1 MKDITEII
9 NTTLKNLDKNNLI
22 TTPLNFEKEFCTI
35 LRQTDLL
42 LEEYVEFDEIVDS
55 LCDEEKKSFDNK
67 EIYTFRDLAKLLNK
81 RISESQIKHFLK
93 DFSNF
98 MAPSINTDIKSEIN
112 KVCTDIA
119 AEPNRLIN
127 NETVRKLR
135 KLTEDRIKNDKLLFN
150 EKTTDV
156 KKLIL
161 FLGNHLKKTL
171 KQSSVTIEEIID
183 IKNDI
188 KNLELSNS
196 SRDDLNILQEKL
208 INVMERFEKSI
219 EENKEEIIIGQ
230 SENDYLYKQIEEL
243 QYSLNKAEKEK
254 STDYLTGV
262 FTRRAYDIELK
273 RIEENFKVFDTNYAI
288 IFYDLDHFKE
298 INDNYGHDCG
308 DSILSTFAS
317 ILKKLTRTEDII
329 SRYGGEEFVSLV
341 HYNNKLEIENYIRRV
356 KNIITNNRFIY
367 SKVKIN
373 VEFCAGV
380 AFRENY
386 SSYSEAVRKAD
397 KLLYKAKDEGRNKIF
412 LDSGI
417 IF

>member
-9 NTTLKNLDKNNLI
+9 NITLKNLDKNNVLI
-22 TTPLNFEKEFCTI
+22 TPTNFEKEFCFI

-42 LEEYVEFDEIVDS
+42 LEECVEFDEIVDS
-55 LCDEEKKSFDNK
+55 LSDDEKKTFENNQLS
-67 EIYTFRDLAKLLNK
+67 TFRDLANLLNR

-98 MAPSINTDIKSEIN
+98 MAPSINCDIKSEIN

-119 AEPNRLIN
+119 SEPNRLIN
-127 NETVRKLR
+127 NETVRQLR

-171 KQSSVTIEEIID
+171 KQSTVTIEEIID

-188 KNLELSNS
+188 KNLKLSKS
-196 SRDDLNILQEKL
+196 SKDDLNILQDKL
-208 INVMERFEKSI
+208 ISLMERFEKSI
-219 EENKEEIIIGQ
+219 EENKEEIIIGK
-230 SENDYLYKQIEEL
+230 SENDYLYKQIEDL

-254 STDYLTGV
+254 AIDYLTGV
-262 FTRRAYDIELK
+262 LTRRAYDIELK

-288 IFYDLDHFKE
+288 IFFDLDHFKK

-341 HYNNKLEIENYIRRV
+341 QYNNKLEIENYIRRV
-356 KNIITNNRFIY
+356 KNIINNNRFIY
-367 SKVKIN
+367 SEVKIN

-380 AFRENY
+380 SFRENY

-397 KLLYKAKDEGRNKIF
+397 KLLYKAKDEGRNKII
-412 LDSGI
+412 LDSGVT
-417 IF
+417 F